1 MPKGLL
7 TDSHIDS
14 SRKLSKKMSILEF
27 TLVKKPS
34 KVTCFFCKFS
44 KNMRTFGLP
53 NVKQLNMVGRP
64 DVFLKKVKVFLEISL
79 RNFAKFTGKHLCQSL
94 FFNKVA
100 GQISKNTF
108 LQRTPLMASSV
119 LLSRLNIPALFLF
132 FQGDRVNVVGLYG
145 I

>member
-1 MPKGLL
+1 
-7 TDSHIDS
+7 
-14 SRKLSKKMSILEF
+14 MSILEF

-100 GQISKNTF
+100 GRRLLGAVSRRCFERKSVLKILQTKFSRTAVLYIIYKRLLLQISEVK
-108 LQRTPLMASSV
+108 SV
-119 LLSRLNIPALFLF
+119 LLVYLHISL
-132 FQGDRVNVVGLYG
+132 
-145 I
+145 

>member
-1 MPKGLL
+1 MKQIHSYYVSNGMVNVKLEENNRSL
-7 TDSHIDS
+7 SITHSTDFDKHFPGIDLKS
-14 SRKLSKKMSILEF
+14 QVRCRNSRSEL
-27 TLVKKPS
+27 
-34 KVTCFFCKFS
+34 FCK
-44 KNMRTFGLP
+44 KG
-53 NVKQLNMVGRP
+53 V
-64 DVFLKKVKVFLEISL
+64 L
-79 RNFAKFTGKHLCQSL
+79 RNFTKFTGKHLCQSL

-108 LQRTPLMASSV
+108 LHRTPLMASSV

>member
-100 GQISKNTF
+100 GRPAT
-108 LQRTPLMASSV
+108 
-119 LLSRLNIPALFLF
+119 LLKKRL
-132 FQGDRVNVVGLYG
+132 
-145 I
+145 